1 MLNVYNGVSG
11 MSGVVQEE
19 GGRLKEGLM
28 GACLGGTFHYNVTLS
43 HEYNY
48 KKPTFCVRLHFL
60 KPEEPVLPV
69 LREEA
74 ITRTLV
80 LLS

>member
-1 MLNVYNGVSG
+1 MLNVYRGVSG

-19 GGRLKEGLM
+19 GGGRLKEGLM

-48 KKPTFCVRLHFL
+48 KNLHFVYVYIF
-60 KPEEPVLPV
+60 K
-69 LREEA
+69 
-74 ITRTLV
+74 T
-80 LLS
+80 